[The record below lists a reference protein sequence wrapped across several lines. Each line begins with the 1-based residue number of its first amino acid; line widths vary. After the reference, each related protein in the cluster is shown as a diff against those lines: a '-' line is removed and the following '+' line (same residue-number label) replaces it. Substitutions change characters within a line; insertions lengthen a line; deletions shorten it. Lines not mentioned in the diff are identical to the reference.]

1 MRRKWKLAAVIA
13 ALVVVGAACMAVVQ
27 TYFGVTDVAS
37 ESVRYSLKAIGQSV
51 YEYHALTGKWP
62 DSADDLDKTTLVLRL
77 RYWRLTVANRSVV
90 IVWHKQMNANPADN
104 ANLVLVYHD
113 RGLLA
118 MMGRHWVCWGDLRT
132 EYITDK
138 QLQQALSEVPK

>member
-1 MRRKWKLAAVIA
+1 M
-13 ALVVVGAACMAVVQ
+13 GAAGVAVVQ

-51 YEYHALTGKWP
+51 YEYHALTGQWP
-62 DSADDLDKTTLVLRL
+62 SNPDDLNRTTLLLRL
-77 RYWRLTVANRSVV
+77 RYWRPVVDNRSVV
-90 IVWHKQMNANPADN
+90 IVWRSDLNPDPAANAAK
-104 ANLVLVYHD
+104 LLLYHN

-138 QLQQALSEVPK
+138 QLSQALSDVPK